1 MKKFLSDHLKIVVSI
16 VIIYVMLLIFF
27 CTPTNY
33 AIIAPGGVT
42 NLDQAFTI
50 DQVEMDDH
58 FYSIYVYSQDPIT
71 LFQYVLLRNNP
82 NYEISLMTTR
92 QSDTS
97 ILDGVVQGN
106 ISKIASYQT
115 SLIKAYE
122 LAHVKDELITIDY
135 DYLGLIIYDFPRRI
149 NEISI
154 GDLIIGVDGYN
165 LSESNFED
173 STSLAYQREVEYTIQ
188 RSDGSI
194 YTYTYHYQEDDVLF
208 WFFPSYDIKDA
219 NPSFSY
225 SDFNVIGG
233 SSGGLMQTLNIYVSL
248 LKLNITNVKI
258 AGTGTIEM
266 DGSIGKI
273 GGIREKIITAERE
286 QMDVFFIPE
295 SHIDDIAGLNYSYEL
310 VVVNTIDEAVNWLY
324 ENVIQ

>member
-1 MKKFLSDHLKIVVSI
+1 MKKFLSSHLKSVVSI
-16 VIIYVMLLIFF
+16 VIFYVMLLMVF

-42 NLDQAFTI
+42 NLNQTFRI

-58 FYSIYVYSQDPIT
+58 FYSVYVYSQDPIT

-82 NYEISLMTTR
+82 NYEISLITAR

-122 LAHVKDELITIDY
+122 LAHLSDELITIDY
-135 DYLGLIIYDFPRRI
+135 YYLGLIIYDFTRRI

-154 GDLIIGVDGYN
+154 ADLIIGVDGYN
-165 LSESNFED
+165 LVESDFENYK
-173 STSLAYQREVEYTIQ
+173 SLTYQTHVDFTIQ

-194 YTYTYHYQEDDVLF
+194 YTYTYQYHEDDVLF
-208 WFFPSYDIKDA
+208 WFFPSYEIKDA
-219 NPSFSY
+219 HPSFSY

-248 LKLNITNVKI
+248 LKLNIKDVKI

-273 GGIREKIITAERE
+273 GGIREKIITSERE
-286 QMDVFFIPE
+286 KMDVFFIPE
-295 SHIDDIAGLNYSYEL
+295 SHIDDISGLNYSYEL